1 MESSTVFF
9 LPALPMRIPAGIEN
23 RANQRKTIMGSV
35 FANEFDRLKSIFTQ
49 FVAMPTIST
58 NPMMKKPK
66 NTAITGVHLV
76 CDLCWFI
83 LLIFGFFSRQEI
95 ELSTYSFNNFKSGRW
110 LLSLYTRCR

>member
-1 MESSTVFF
+1 
-9 LPALPMRIPAGIEN
+9 MRIPAGIEN

-66 NTAITGVHLV
+66 NTTTTKTHLV

-83 LLIFGFFSRQEI
+83 LLILRFSCRQEI
-95 ELSTYSFNNFKSGRW
+95 ELSTHSSNFKSGHW
-110 LLSLYTRCR
+110 LLSLYTRYR